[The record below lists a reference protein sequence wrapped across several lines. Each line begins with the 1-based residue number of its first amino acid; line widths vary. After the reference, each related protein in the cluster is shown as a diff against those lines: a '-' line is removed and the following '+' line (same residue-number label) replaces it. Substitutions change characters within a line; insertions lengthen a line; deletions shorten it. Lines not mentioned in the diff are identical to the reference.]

1 MLCALTV
8 STCVLCARIQSGQQ
22 EHAASNFTGVLGS
35 EPVELALC
43 DCEFATGPPNGLSC
57 EKEGWFVSS
66 FEREGSWLAGG
77 GLVPLSRARCCR
89 PCLPTELPDSQG
101 QLSPDSK
108 PVAVVSIGCHKS
120 SGQGSNTLKCE
131 PQGSSFV
138 TGFGDSI
145 RVSNAANYFY
155 PVGAVDCCT
164 PSVLLSTGEAWELER
179 CDCEFSVDINCG
191 EKDNN
196 RLLQGFE
203 RWRITAMGLVPIAPA
218 QCCKACLSNTIHPLD
233 SCSDLNFCSGHGV
246 CNLGTCDCLDG
257 YGGPDCSSQLAGGG
271 GQLPQWA
278 TSLIIFGS
286 CILVTTFVLV
296 AGRIVHYIADRRA
309 EEEEDEDGLGE
320 PLILRIDQDD
330 QGSVGSEDTS
340 RFDSDDDIPPV
351 EAEAVGGGV
360 LIPEGNREGSVE
372 EEGEVQSFV
381 VPVTNG
387 IQLETRRRRRQQA
400 SDAAQDVGATDSED
414 EAESGEDLDRIEA
427 AAAAINQRLP
437 PSPAAQPQEDIQET
451 PDSASIPDTPAE
463 DAANDED
470 LVKDPKQDNV
480 TEAQEHEEDP
490 TAGLLRGAEC
500 NVCMNRP
507 VQVVA
512 IPCGHACMCR
522 RCSRRLQRCPVCR
535 KEIVRRQRLFL
546 GG

>member
-1 MLCALTV
+1 MLHLSWVVLCALIV
-8 STCVLCARIQSGQQ
+8 STCFFSTRSQAAEDLPAAR
-22 EHAASNFTGVLGS
+22 NFTGYVGTD
-35 EPVELALC
+35 PGELALC
-43 DCEFATGPPNGLSC
+43 DCEVATGPPNGLSC

-66 FEREGSWLAGG
+66 FEREGSWLTGG

-89 PCLPTELPDSQG
+89 PCLPAELPDSQG
-101 QLSPDSK
+101 QLSPDAK

-120 SGQGSNTLKCE
+120 SGQGSDALKCE

-138 TGFGDSI
+138 TGFGQAI
-145 RVSNAANYFY
+145 RVSNAADYYY

-179 CDCEFSVDINCG
+179 CDCQFSVDINCG
-191 EKDNN
+191 ETDNN

-203 RWRITAMGLVPIAPA
+203 RWRITALGLVPIAPA
-218 QCCKACLSNTIHPLD
+218 QCCKTCLSKTIHPLD
-233 SCSDLNFCSGHGV
+233 SCSDLNFCSGHGI
-246 CNLGTCDCLDG
+246 
-257 YGGPDCSSQLAGGG
+257 GGG
-271 GQLPQWA
+271 AGQLPQWA

-286 CILVTTFVLV
+286 CVLVTTLVLV
-296 AGRIVHYIADRRA
+296 AGRLVHHFADRHA
-309 EEEEDEDGLGE
+309 EDEEDEEGLGE
-320 PLILRIDQDD
+320 PLILRIDHDD
-330 QGSVGSEDTS
+330 QGSVGSEDTTG
-340 RFDSDDDIPPV
+340 FDSDDDVPPV

-360 LIPEGNREGSVE
+360 LIPESNREGSE
-372 EEGEVQSFV
+372 EAEVQSFV
-381 VPVTNG
+381 VPVANG
-387 IQLETRRRRRQQA
+387 IQLETRRRTRQQPTH
-400 SDAAQDVGATDSED
+400 AAQDVGVTDSED
-414 EAESGEDLDRIEA
+414 EAETAEDLERIEA
-427 AAAAINQRLP
+427 AAAAINQRIP
-437 PSPAAQPQEDIQET
+437 QSPVAQLQDEIQET
-451 PDSASIPDTPAE
+451 PDTASVREAPSGDIDDNDDDLIK
-463 DAANDED
+463 DAKK
-470 LVKDPKQDNV
+470 VV
-480 TEAQEHEEDP
+480 VVGSQENEEDP